1 MVKDLYYKNFKTL
14 VKTFENAIMK
24 WKDNILSWIGR
35 INIVKLSML
44 YKTIYGFN
52 VIPIKIFMIFSQN

>member
-35 INIVKLSML
+35 INIVILSKL